1 MQPDRLSDEQLDEL
15 AAELAPRLPT
25 GTHGD
30 RVILPRRQFVAALGG
45 TLGAG
50 ALMALGV
57 DEATAQAAGQ
67 QGTAEEPN
75 DMFAWDLDVQNG
87 ATFNGTDIEGVG
99 TLSAEDLV
107 SDYLYAGAY
116 DASDADARL
125 DNALTAASDGDVI
138 KLEAATYDADRTGTD
153 SIDKSV
159 SFEGTTFASTSG
171 SVLDADWTIEN
182 ADMLSKMRFSS
193 GNTLTIGGDQAVTD
207 VWVNGDIVVTGNRSV
222 LGNLG
227 GLGSV
232 TFESDTSNGSIGVI
246 AQSIDVTDNGSNR
259 VL

>member
-30 RVILPRRQFVAALGG
+30 RVILPRRQFIAALGG

-99 TLSAEDLV
+99 SLSADEVNRGSYIVKAGLSENQPIADTETEKVAFDTVIFESQGISGLDDTANEFIAWEDGIYRLKFALW
-107 SDYLYAGAY
+107 SDDWPSAGGGVDPNIYVNNSRFTRVQDNPSESQASVQGDLHLSLNAD
-116 DASDADARL
+116 DAVHIEL
-125 DNALTAASDGDVI
+125 LNKTGTNI
-138 KLEAATYDADRTGTD
+138 ELEKFEDRT
-153 SIDKSV
+153 
-159 SFEGTTFASTSG
+159 FAEFHR
-171 SVLDADWTIEN
+171 VA
-182 ADMLSKMRFSS
+182 
-193 GNTLTIGGDQAVTD
+193 
-207 VWVNGDIVVTGNRSV
+207 
-222 LGNLG
+222 
-227 GLGSV
+227 
-232 TFESDTSNGSIGVI
+232 I
-246 AQSIDVTDNGSNR
+246 AP
-259 VL
+259 